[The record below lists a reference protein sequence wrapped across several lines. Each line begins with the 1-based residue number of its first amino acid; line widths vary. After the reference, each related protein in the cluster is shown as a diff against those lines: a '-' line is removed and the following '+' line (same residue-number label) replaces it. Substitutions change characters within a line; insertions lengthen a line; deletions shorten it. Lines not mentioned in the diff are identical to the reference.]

1 MTVQIQRRGLMF
13 VLSSPS
19 GAGKSTLS
27 RWLLQKQD
35 NITMSVSATTRAPRP
50 GEQHGREYY
59 FVGVGEFQ
67 RMVDEGEFL
76 EHATVFGNHYG
87 TPKEPVMEALSNGLD
102 VLFDIDWQGTQQL
115 RAQARDDMVSIFILP
130 PSREE
135 LERRLRGRAEDS
147 PEVIAQRMAK
157 AADEISHWAEYD
169 YVVVNDDLVKAQAQ
183 VEHILEAERL
193 KRLRQ
198 PGLPVFVD
206 KLVRGAKL

>member
-1 MTVQIQRRGLMF
+1 MTVKIKRRGLML

-27 RWLLQKQD
+27 RWLLKKQAG
-35 NITMSVSATTRAPRP
+35 ITMSVSATTRPPRP
-50 GEQHGREYY
+50 GESHGREYY

-67 RMVDEGEFL
+67 RMVKDGEFL
-76 EHATVFGNHYG
+76 EHAQVFSNSYG
-87 TPKEPVMEALSNGLD
+87 TPREPVIEALSNGLD
-102 VLFDIDWQGTQQL
+102 ILFDIDWQGTQQL

-135 LERRLRGRAEDS
+135 LERRLRGRAEDT

-169 YVVVNDDLVKAQAQ
+169 YVVVNDDVERAQAEI
-183 VEHILEAERL
+183 EHILEAERL
-193 KRLRQ
+193 KRQRQ
-198 PGLPVFVD
+198 PGLVGFVD
-206 KLVRGAKL
+206 RLVKGT

>member
-27 RWLLQKQD
+27 RWLLKCEPSL
-35 NITMSVSATTRAPRP
+35 TMSVSATTRSPRP

-59 FVGVGEFQ
+59 FVGMGEFQ
-67 RMVDEGEFL
+67 RMVKDREFL
-76 EHATVFGNHYG
+76 EHAEVFGNHYG
-87 TPKEPVMEALSNGLD
+87 TPKEPVMEALASGQD
-102 VLFDIDWQGTQQL
+102 VLFDIDWQGAQQL
-115 RAQARDDMVSIFILP
+115 RALAGDDMVSVFILP

-157 AADEISHWAEYD
+157 ASNEISRWSEYD
-169 YVVVNDDLVKAQAQ
+169 YVVVNDDIEKAQGQLAA
-183 VEHILEAERL
+183 ILAAERL
-193 KRLRQ
+193 KRTRQ
-198 PGLPVFVD
+198 PGLLGFID
-206 KLVRGAKL
+206 GLVRGG

>member
-1 MTVQIQRRGLMF
+1 MSVEIQRRGLMF

-19 GAGKSTLS
+19 GAGKSTIS
-27 RWLLQKQD
+27 RWLLKRQAG
-35 NITMSVSATTRAPRP
+35 ITMSVSATTRAPRSD
-50 GEQHGREYY
+50 EQHGREYY

-67 RMVDEGEFL
+67 RMVKQGEFF
-76 EHATVFGNHYG
+76 EHAQVFGNLYG
-87 TPKEPVMEALSNGLD
+87 TPKEPVMDALANGLD
-102 VLFDIDWQGTQQL
+102 VLFDIDWQGTQQM
-115 RAQARDDMVSIFILP
+115 RAQAREDMVSVFILP

-147 PEVIAQRMAK
+147 AEVIAQRMAK

-169 YVVVNDDLVKAQAQ
+169 YVVVNDDLAVAQAQ

-198 PGLPVFVD
+198 PGLIEFVAG
-206 KLVRGAKL
+206 LVKGD